1 MISTATVAEE
11 FKQYAYSVSHD
22 VSAPV
27 RAMVEFSKLL
37 STEES
42 AGLSTDGKE
51 YLSFIV
57 ENGQK
62 LQAMMDGLLEY
73 SRLNTQ
79 ASAPT
84 KVDMNQLVRVTI
96 SELDGVI
103 KRTGAVIEIG
113 ELPTLYAD
121 AEQLKR
127 LFHALIDNAL
137 KFQRLGNVPIV
148 NISAKQTSNG
158 FEFAVADNGIG
169 ISSVHQQSIFQPFKR
184 LHTDEEYP
192 GVGMGLTL
200 ARKIA
205 QRHGGTLTCSANTPN
220 GVILTLTLPATEV

>member
-1 MISTATVAEE
+1 MTSTAAIAEE
-11 FKQYAYSVSHD
+11 FRQYAYSVSHD

-37 STEES
+37 SAEQAAALS
-42 AGLSTDGKE
+42 ADGKE
-51 YLSFIV
+51 YLSLIV

-79 ASAPT
+79 AKPPT

-96 SELDGVI
+96 SELDDII
-103 KRTGAVIEIG
+103 KRTGAVIKTE
-113 ELPTLYAD
+113 ELPMIHAD
-121 AEQLKR
+121 TEQMKR

-137 KFQRLGNVPIV
+137 KFQPSGNAPIV
-148 NISAKQTSNG
+148 NISAKKTSDG
-158 FEFAVADNGIG
+158 FEFRAADNGIG
-169 ISSVHQQSIFQPFKR
+169 IAPAHHDSIFQLFKR
-184 LHTDEEYP
+184 LHADEEYR

-205 QRHGGTLTCSANTPN
+205 HRHGGTLACSANKPN
-220 GVILTLTLPATEV
+220 GSVFTLTLPVQEA